1 MTGAPTERND
11 VHSTIDRAQLVVAG
25 HRHMSRGA
33 TAAHWTMIVASGGL
47 WLPFYWLH
55 KATTR
60 RVRF

>member
-1 MTGAPTERND
+1 M
-11 VHSTIDRAQLVVAG
+11 HSTIDRAQLVVAG